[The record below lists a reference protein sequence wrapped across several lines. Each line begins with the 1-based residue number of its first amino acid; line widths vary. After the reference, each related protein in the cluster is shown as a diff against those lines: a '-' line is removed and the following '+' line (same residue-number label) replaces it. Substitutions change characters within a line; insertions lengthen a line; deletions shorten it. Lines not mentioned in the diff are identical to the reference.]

1 MPDSLDSTF
10 DAFLKAL
17 LNVSQRVSFG
27 TKDQGVQIKASP
39 VLKLCPGIGQDDT
52 RGARKGSA
60 AGQSRMSV
68 PKAYAAFRR
77 RNRSVSLLIALGC
90 AGRIAT
96 RTGVEPRRPQPYE

>member
-39 VLKLCPGIGQDDT
+39 VLKLCPGIGQEDT

-60 AGQSRMSV
+60 AVSPGCRCRKPTLLFEGGTV
-68 PKAYAAFRR
+68 PFFTH
-77 RNRSVSLLIALGC
+77 SLRL
-90 AGRIAT
+90 
-96 RTGVEPRRPQPYE
+96 RRPFGNNLP